1 VALPVGLLRLLIR
14 QHHHTMTRENNSS
27 LQWGHLND
35 TIPSTWNETENTN
48 SAAAPAAAAASTT
61 GSSSLLFGKPSNG
74 SVLFGKSSSLIFPT
88 GVETGSVVVGR
99 GTSIGSIGRAS
110 STASSSGGNGNGNG
124 NGNGGNN
131 SIGGGGGGGGG
142 SGSDV
147 RTTMTMAYHWAA
159 VIPWMLSVLFGFVI
173 PIFLYIMSCIRSR
186 RLQQMRESDYAAYRI
201 RRRRDR
207 LKSYFV
213 NVTKVCCC
221 CCYCYCYCLHFACI
235 AIWNAGGCDTV
246 IGMTNK
252 GPTVTFLLL
261 QFSLSNVA

>member
-1 VALPVGLLRLLIR
+1 
-14 QHHHTMTRENNSS
+14 MTRENNSS

-142 SGSDV
+142 NYNNGVGGGSANNLKRRRVNLLLDQCETVRFPFKKKLILNDLGLTASDV
-147 RTTMTMAYHWAA
+147 PVKDLCGTPLGQSLHKLSLAGNRLGH
-159 VIPWMLSVLFGFVI
+159 IPNKLVTNLPLLKHLDFSQCELHHLPETWYLPSLRRLNLGHNRLTDFPEEVCFYFVLFCV
-173 PIFLYIMSCIRSR
+173 
-186 RLQQMRESDYAAYRI
+186 
-201 RRRRDR
+201 
-207 LKSYFV
+207 
-213 NVTKVCCC
+213 
-221 CCYCYCYCLHFACI
+221 
-235 AIWNAGGCDTV
+235 
-246 IGMTNK
+246 
-252 GPTVTFLLL
+252 
-261 QFSLSNVA
+261 